1 MERTKYVIFDWPGLG
16 AIPILFPSQIA
27 HSEIVN
33 MVQGKS
39 PGIGTISAGWVSP
52 ELDCYGHSQSIRK
65 YHLPCS
71 LGLKSI
77 PEEDAK
83 WIKLMF
89 KKEY

>member
-52 ELDCYGHSQSIRK
+52 ELDCYGHSQS
-65 YHLPCS
+65 

-89 KKEY
+89 KKDY